1 MALFNWPLQK
11 NTVGLE
17 ERLALIKFVATSNRF
32 TNGPKCQEFEQ
43 AWNEWQGSFYSV
55 YVANGSVANFL
66 LLDAV
71 KEKYFPTKDRLTIF
85 APAINWATNISTFCQ
100 QNHNVYFYD
109 INYETYGP
117 TTKSVNDLSS
127 QGLVPDIIY
136 LTHILGISNDINQIK
151 TLWPNTIILEDCC
164 ESHGARDQ
172 KTNVKVGNTGI
183 GSTFSFY
190 FGHHM
195 TTIEG
200 GMVCVKDRD
209 LYNLLRAKR
218 SHGLS
223 RETTPDYQDPIKAAY
238 PDIDPTFLFPT
249 KGYNFRN
256 VETGAVL
263 GLTQLKKLDKWNDQ
277 RNKNYCVFY
286 EEMIDKPWFNTLP
299 IPAGNSAM
307 TLPFHCKNAKVA
319 QNLKLLLQS
328 MGIETRPF
336 LVGNLLRQPFMQN
349 YESLIG
355 LPNSEKMHTHSFYI
369 GNNHFVKPS
378 DIKKLSKEIDECV
391 F

>member
-1 MALFNWPLQK
+1 MPAFNWPLQK
-11 NTVGLE
+11 NTIGFK
-17 ERLALIKFVATSNRF
+17 ERLALIKFIATSDRF
-32 TNGPKCQEFEQ
+32 TNGPKCREFEEQ
-43 AWNEWQGSFYSV
+43 WSAWQGSPYSV

-71 KEKYFPTKDRLTIF
+71 KEKYFPTKEKLTIF

-100 QNHNVYFYD
+100 QKHNVYFYD
-109 INYETYGP
+109 IDYETYSP
-117 TTKSVNDLSS
+117 TIESVAALSEE
-127 QGLVPDIIY
+127 GLVPDIIY
-136 LTHILGISNDINQIK
+136 LTHILGISNDIGRIK
-151 TLWPNTIILEDCC
+151 ELWPDTIILEDCC

-200 GMVCVKDRD
+200 GMVCVKDKD

-223 RETTPDYQDPIKAAY
+223 RETTPDYQKIIKADN
-238 PDIDPTFLFPT
+238 PSIDPTFLFST

-263 GLTQLKKLDKWNDQ
+263 GLTQLKKLDRWNAR
-277 RNKNYCVFY
+277 RNTNYCVFY
-286 EEMIDKPWFNTLP
+286 GEMIKKSWFDTLP
-299 IPAGNSAM
+299 IPLGNSAM
-307 TLPFHCKNAKVA
+307 TLPFHCKSFKIAK
-319 QNLKLLLQS
+319 QLKTLLQH

-336 LVGNLLRQPFMQN
+336 LVGNLLRQPFMKD
-349 YESLIG
+349 YESLIA
-355 LPNSEKMHTHSFYI
+355 LPNTEKMHTHSFYI
-369 GNNHFVKPS
+369 GNNHFIKPS
-378 DIKKLSKEIDECV
+378 DIENLSKEIDKCV